1 MSDSEEEEEEE
12 EDVEEEDDE
21 GGLSKELSS
30 SPSELL
36 DELELLDSEDSHTSS
51 SSSGRVSNAVPAQ
64 LGDQRLD
71 IVILKILKFSVYARV
86 YILLCVYVQLFHS
99 TYSD

>member
-51 SSSGRVSNAVPAQ
+51 SSSGRVSNAVPT
-64 LGDQRLD
+64 QRLD
-71 IVILKILKFSVYARV
+71 IVIYKILKFSVYARV

-99 TYSD
+99 TY

>member
-71 IVILKILKFSVYARV
+71 IVILKILKFSVYARE
-86 YILLCVYVQLFHS
+86 I
-99 TYSD
+99 